1 LSAKVAIY
9 NIADGSN
16 AIVDNYIPATGQGE
30 ITYLTGIAINPDT
43 NYLYLL
49 SEGNISGGKLNVYD
63 ISNVSTPGVTP
74 TSGITARL
82 ISTPLTNLYRPYSI
96 VYRGNVLYISQPDS
110 VVTYNATTF
119 APINTGFVP
128 LNDISGEF
136 TYAAIDNSL
145 YSNAYLYASS
155 FGTNKIGRYAVP
167 NLPIICFK
175 EDTRILTDK
184 GYKNIQDLR
193 KGVLVK
199 TSSNGYKAIHMIG
212 KKVIRHIASQERIKD
227 QLYRCSKNQFPEL
240 WDDLFITG
248 RHSILVDDFASEVER
263 NKTEEVNKGIFVT
276 EGKYR
281 VPACVHGKTSV
292 YETPGEYTVYH
303 FALENDDIQEN
314 FGIYANGLLVES
326 CSILVMNVLCDLK
339 SYNLITERL
348 IEDKET
354 FSYMT
359 GKIQLLNDEV
369 AGIE

>member
-1 LSAKVAIY
+1 
-9 NIADGSN
+9 
-16 AIVDNYIPATGQGE
+16 
-30 ITYLTGIAINPDT
+30 
-43 NYLYLL
+43 
-49 SEGNISGGKLNVYD
+49 
-63 ISNVSTPGVTP
+63 
-74 TSGITARL
+74 
-82 ISTPLTNLYRPYSI
+82 
-96 VYRGNVLYISQPDS
+96 
-110 VVTYNATTF
+110 
-119 APINTGFVP
+119 
-128 LNDISGEF
+128 
-136 TYAAIDNSL
+136 
-145 YSNAYLYASS
+145 
-155 FGTNKIGRYAVP
+155 
-167 NLPIICFK
+167 
-175 EDTRILTDK
+175 
-184 GYKNIQDLR
+184 
-193 KGVLVK
+193 
-199 TSSNGYKAIHMIG
+199 
-212 KKVIRHIASQERIKD
+212 
-227 QLYRCSKNQFPEL
+227 
-240 WDDLFITG
+240 LFITG